1 MLKKIILLSLIVMA
15 MPAIALAA
23 GSYVYDFTILSDK
36 GEAVVEVINLVLA
49 VLTAAFAIKLAAL
62 SQGGD
67 LEKTWNWL
75 AIAASAFAL
84 LEIYG
89 ALNGLKLVHVA
100 GLGDIIELVMV
111 AVLFIVF
118 YRTRKT
124 LLKRS
129 LGGK

>member
-1 MLKKIILLSLIVMA
+1 MSKKIILFSFTLLVLPMV
-15 MPAIALAA
+15 ALAA
-23 GSYVYDFTILSDK
+23 SSYVYDYTILSDK
-36 GEAVVEVINLVLA
+36 GEVVIELINLVLA

-75 AIAASAFAL
+75 ATAASVFAL

-89 ALNGLKLVHVA
+89 ALKGLGLVHVA

-111 AVLFIVF
+111 VVLLVVF
-118 YRTRKT
+118 VKTRKS
-124 LLKRS
+124 LLKRAM
-129 LGGK
+129 GGK